1 MLWLKIPLLV
11 TTNLAGNIPDRHKL
25 GSPQKHL
32 LCLDRKCSDFQFQLY
47 PTQLETVP
55 NSPSN
60 YLAVLCLQ
68 MFYRCGPSLKI
79 SSSFWLNEAET
90 QFKTSVAR
98 STASLPVAPAPPPH
112 LLMWTSANI
121 HVTWT
126 DMSCFVQ
133 ISISCTAYD
142 TYLIGYLDTRT

>member
-1 MLWLKIPLLV
+1 MLWLKIPFLV
-11 TTNLAGNIPDRHKL
+11 TTNLAGIIPDRHEL

-32 LCLDRKCSDFQFQLY
+32 LCLDWKCSDFQFQLY

-55 NSPSN
+55 SSPSN
-60 YLAVLCLQ
+60 YLVVLCLQ

-90 QFKTSVAR
+90 QFKLQSPIR
-98 STASLPVAPAPPPH
+98 RPRCLSLQRHPPTF
-112 LLMWTSANI
+112 WCESANI

-133 ISISCTAYD
+133 TSISCTAND